1 MAAAPDLG
9 SGAAR
14 RGGSS
19 PSIRT
24 EYPRPFIEGTYDLLK
39 LTNRSLEITLDK
51 QNGTEGLIKIKLSQ
65 PDYQQKVEE
74 KVRDYARKANLKGF
88 RQGKVPMG
96 VIKQMFGKSILVDE
110 VNHLLSHK
118 ISDYIK
124 ENKLRII
131 GDPLPNHEKASS
143 INWDTDHEF
152 EFEYQIGMV
161 GDFTYDLSQ
170 KVKVNSYP
178 IETDDKVIE
187 ETITDLRKRFGKI
200 SYPEISEPG
209 DNLTGELHAAD
220 DSVKKES
227 AFIPTDK
234 LSKKALSQFTGKKKD
249 DTIEF
254 EAGTIFEKESDAVQF
269 LELPNEELKNN
280 KEKLKFKITTIS
292 RVEPAEFSA
301 ELYDRV
307 FGKDVATTEEEFIN
321 KVKETVTGNYARETE
336 HFLDHHIEDYYIGHT
351 TINLPETFLKTWLKA
366 TSKGEITEE
375 VLTKE
380 FEAYLR
386 SLKWD
391 LIKSKIAEDHNIQVE
406 AEEVKSRARQL
417 IISQFGGPAIA
428 GQLMDKLD
436 AITDNYLSHENGQ
449 HFMRLYNQLRNEKIL
464 KLIREKIKITEKK
477 VSLDEFRKIV
487 EEHRH

>member
-1 MAAAPDLG
+1 
-9 SGAAR
+9 
-14 RGGSS
+14 
-19 PSIRT
+19 
-24 EYPRPFIEGTYDLLK
+24 
-39 LTNRSLEITLDK
+39 LEITLDK
-51 QNGTEGLIKIKLSQ
+51 QNGTEALIKIKLSQ

-124 ENKLRII
+124 EHKLRII
-131 GDPLPNHEKASS
+131 GEPLPNQEKARS
-143 INWDTDHEF
+143 IDWDTDHEF

-161 GDFTYDLSQ
+161 ADFTYDLSQ
-170 KVKVNSYP
+170 KVKVNAYP

-187 ETITDLRKRFGKI
+187 ETIADLRKRFGKI

-209 DNLTGELHAAD
+209 DHLTGELYSAD
-220 DSVKKES
+220 GTVKKES

-234 LSKKALSQFTGKKKD
+234 LSKKALNQFTGKKKD

-254 EAGTIFEKESDAVQF
+254 EAGNIFEKESDGAQL
-269 LELPNEELKNN
+269 LELTAEELRNN
-280 KEKLKFKITTIS
+280 QEKFKFKVTTIS
-292 RVEPAEFSA
+292 RVEPAELSV

-307 FGKDVATTEEEFIN
+307 FGKDTAATQEEFVN
-321 KVKETVTGNYARETE
+321 KIRETITGNYSRETD
-336 HFLDHHIEDYYIGHT
+336 HFLDHHIEDYYISHT
-351 TINLPETFLKTWLKA
+351 HINLPETFLKTWLKA

-391 LIKSKIAEDHNIQVE
+391 LIKSKIAEDHNIQVN
-406 AEEVKSRARQL
+406 AEEVKSRAREL
-417 IISQFGGPAIA
+417 ILSQFGGPAVA

-449 HFMRLYNQLRNEKIL
+449 NFMRLYNQLRHDKIL
-464 KLIREKIKITEKK
+464 KLIREKITITEKK
-477 VSLDEFRKIV
+477 VSLDEFRKMV